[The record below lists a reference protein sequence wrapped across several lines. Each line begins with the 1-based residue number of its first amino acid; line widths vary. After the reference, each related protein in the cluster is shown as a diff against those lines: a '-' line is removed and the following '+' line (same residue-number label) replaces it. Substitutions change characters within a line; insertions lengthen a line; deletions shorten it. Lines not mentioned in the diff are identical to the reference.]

1 MKRRRA
7 QTTQPIADRK
17 TPTPSQLPTFL
28 EHLYELRRRLFWVV
42 AVIAVAASATY
53 PFLDTIISVLRAP
66 LGSQQLYY
74 LTPVGGLSFS
84 IKICMYMGV
93 MLAVPFI
100 MYHLYRF
107 LEPLMSTQWRK
118 SAFFYVGLS
127 SFLAVIGVV
136 FAYYVSLPGALQFL
150 TGLNL
155 SHIQAML
162 TVDSYLS
169 FVITYLLGAAIL
181 FQIPLLLL
189 IINTMTPFKPGTL
202 GKSQR
207 FVIVAAFIIAAIISP
222 TPDLM
227 NQIIFALPIVV
238 MYEVGVTL
246 VWFQNRNHAR
256 KKRKEQLLA
265 AKPAEQAPAPEYT
278 PRIPQPKPVMTP
290 AKPAATVVMPKPVA
304 QRQPIRPRPTQ
315 QPRYADI
322 MVTNQIPRRQTP
334 PLAPPQPRQ
343 AAQRPRTIQV
353 PARSIDG
360 FMPYRPRPANSS

>member
-1 MKRRRA
+1 MKRRREL
-7 QTTQPIADRK
+7 TTQQTADRK
-17 TPTPSQLPTFL
+17 TPASPQLPTFL

-42 AVIAVAASATY
+42 AVIAVAASAAY

-93 MLAVPFI
+93 MVAVPFI

-118 SAFFYVGLS
+118 SAVFYVGLS
-127 SFLAVIGVV
+127 SFLAAIGVV
-136 FAYYVSLPGALQFL
+136 FAYFVSLPGALQFL

-169 FVITYLLGAAIL
+169 FVMTYLLGAAIL

-189 IINTMTPFKPGTL
+189 VINTMTPFKPGGL

-207 FVIVAAFIIAAIISP
+207 YVIVAAFIIAAIISP

-227 NQIIFALPIVV
+227 NQIIFALPIIV
-238 MYEVGVTL
+238 MYEVGVIL
-246 VWFQNRNHAR
+246 VWFQNRNRAR
-256 KKRKEQLLA
+256 KSRREQLLA
-265 AKPAEQAPAPEYT
+265 TKPAEQAVVPDYAPRT
-278 PRIPQPKPVMTP
+278 PQPKPVLTP
-290 AKPAATVVMPKPVA
+290 AKAAALPKPVVQA
-304 QRQPIRPRPTQ
+304 VRQKPATQRQ
-315 QPRYADI
+315 YADI
-322 MVTNQIPRRQTP
+322 MMAAPVSRRQTP
-334 PLAPPQPRQ
+334 PLTPPKPRP
-343 AAQRPRTIQV
+343 AALRPRTIQV

-360 FMPYRPRPANSS
+360 FMPYRPRAANSP